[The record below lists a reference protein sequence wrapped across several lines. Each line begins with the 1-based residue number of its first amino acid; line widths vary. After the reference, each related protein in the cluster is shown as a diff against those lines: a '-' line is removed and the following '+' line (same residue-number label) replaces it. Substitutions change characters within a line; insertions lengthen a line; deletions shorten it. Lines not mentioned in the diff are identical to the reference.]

1 MNKILR
7 ISMIA
12 VLALIANFSFG
23 QDAIFTETFDNCA
36 GKGGNDGIW
45 AGISGNKDL
54 SDDYTDNAGWVGTKA
69 TAGSKCAIMGT
80 SKAAGK
86 IISPSISGIKGDAT
100 LKIKVGAWKDD
111 GTKIKLSTSNGTLEA
126 NTATISNE
134 NFAEITLY
142 ITNITADFKI
152 TFEANSASKN
162 RFFLD
167 EVKVY
172 KGKLP
177 KQEITY
183 TDVPSVKDL
192 LANYTKATSNLNL
205 KLTNAKV
212 LYVNNY
218 NGTVNTYVREGDAA
232 IELRTLGFNMPVN
245 STITGTVKVDLALSS
260 GVPYLAKNAG
270 TTDEDLTIQ
279 ESTEAAKPIVATV
292 ADIVANK
299 YMNDLVLIKNFKFS
313 KEEYQTGKY
322 NYYANDGDS
331 KIMIYDKFSTPED
344 NNAKIGGV
352 ANLTEGETYSVKG
365 IFGAIFKN
373 VQEVIPIEAISTT
386 TGINNITTDA
396 TLENAPAYNL
406 AGQKVGKAYKGV
418 VIKAGKKFIQK

>member
-23 QDAIFTETFDNCA
+23 QDAIFTETFDKCA

-45 AGISGNKDL
+45 TNISGNKDL

-69 TAGSKCAIMGT
+69 TAGSKCAIIGA

-100 LKIKVGAWKDD
+100 LKIKVGAWKGD

-126 NTATISNE
+126 KTATISNE
-134 NFAEITLY
+134 KFAEITLY

-152 TFEANSASKN
+152 TFEANVASRN

-177 KQEITY
+177 KPEITY

-192 LANYTKATSNLNL
+192 LTNYTKATTNLNL

-232 IELRTLGFNMPVN
+232 IELRTLGFDMPAN
-245 STITGTVKVDLALSS
+245 STISGTVKVDLDYSY
-260 GVPYLAKNAG
+260 GVPYIKANDA
-270 TTDEDLTIQ
+270 TNDESLTIQ
-279 ESTEAAKPIVATV
+279 ESTEEAQPVVATV
-292 ADIVANK
+292 ADIIAKK
-299 YMNDLVLIKNFKFS
+299 YINDLVIIKDVKFT
-313 KEEYQTGKY
+313 KESVTSGTSTRT
-322 NYYANDGDS
+322 NYYINDGD
-331 KIMIYDKFSTPED
+331 KKVQLYDKFQVSDLAT
-344 NNAKIGGV
+344 
-352 ANLTEGETYSVKG
+352 LTDGETYTVQG
-365 IFGAIFKN
+365 LFGQIFKD
-373 VQEVIPIEAISTT
+373 VPEILMTKKVAET

-396 TLENAPAYNL
+396 TLENAPAFNL

-418 VIKAGKKFIQK
+418 VIKAGKKFVQK

>member
-23 QDAIFTETFDNCA
+23 QEAIFTETFDKCA

-45 AGISGNKDL
+45 SGFSGNKDL

-69 TAGSKCAIMGT
+69 TAGSKCAIMGS

-86 IISPSISGIKGDAT
+86 IISPSISGITGDAT
-100 LKIKVGAWKDD
+100 LKFKVGAWKGD
-111 GTKIKLSTSNGTLEA
+111 GTKIKLSTSNGSLEA
-126 NTATISNE
+126 TTATIPNE
-134 NFAEITLY
+134 SFAEITLY

-152 TFEANSASKN
+152 TFESNVKSSN
-162 RFFLD
+162 RFFLN

-192 LANYTKATSNLNL
+192 LANYTKDTPNLNL

-212 LYVNNY
+212 IYVNEFK
-218 NGTVNTYVREGDAA
+218 GTVNTYVREGDAA
-232 IELRTLGFNMPVN
+232 IELRTLGFDMPVN
-245 STITGTVKVDLALSS
+245 STISGTVKVDYAVNN
-260 GVPYLAKNAG
+260 GIPYLKANDATKA
-270 TTDEDLTIQ
+270 EALTITT
-279 ESTEAAKPIVATV
+279 STEEAQPIVATV
-292 ADIVANK
+292 ADILAKK
-299 YMNDLVLIKNFKFS
+299 YINDLVIIKDVTFK
-313 KEEYQTGKY
+313 KEVSGTYT
-322 NYYANDGDS
+322 NYFIYDGDQ
-331 KIMIYDKFSTPED
+331 KVQLYDKFQVSDLAT
-344 NNAKIGGV
+344 
-352 ANLTEGETYSVKG
+352 LTDGETYTVQG
-365 IFGAIFKN
+365 LFGQIFKD
-373 VQEVIPIEAISTT
+373 VPEILMTKKVAET

-396 TLENAPAYNL
+396 TLENAPAFNL

-418 VIKAGKKFIQK
+418 VIKAGKKFVQK

>member
-12 VLALIANFSFG
+12 VLALIANVSFG

-45 AGISGNKDL
+45 ANISGNKDL

-80 SKAAGK
+80 AKVAGK

-152 TFEANSASKN
+152 TFEANGATKN

-232 IELRTLGFNMPVN
+232 IELRTLGFDMPVN
-245 STITGTVKVDLALSS
+245 STISGTVKVDYAVNN
-260 GVPYLAKNAG
+260 GIPYLKANDATKA
-270 TTDEDLTIQ
+270 EALTITT
-279 ESTEAAKPIVATV
+279 STEEAQPIVATV
-292 ADIVANK
+292 ADILAKK
-299 YMNDLVLIKNFKFS
+299 YINDLVIIKDVTFK
-313 KEEYQTGKY
+313 KEVSGTYT
-322 NYYANDGDS
+322 NYFIYDGDQ
-331 KIMIYDKFSTPED
+331 KVQLYDKFQVSDLAT
-344 NNAKIGGV
+344 
-352 ANLTEGETYSVKG
+352 LTDGETYTVQG
-365 IFGAIFKN
+365 LFGQIFKDVPEILMTKEGSRN
-373 VQEVIPIEAISTT
+373 HRHQQHHNRCN
-386 TGINNITTDA
+386 TG
-396 TLENAPAYNL
+396 ECSC
-406 AGQKVGKAYKGV
+406 
-418 VIKAGKKFIQK
+418 IQPRRSEGR

>member
-12 VLALIANFSFG
+12 VLALIANVSFG
-23 QDAIFTETFDNCA
+23 QTVFDFDKDYKTLFPDLPGVSSSSSKA
-36 GKGGNDGIW
+36 GDF
-45 AGISGNKDL
+45 
-54 SDDYTDNAGWVGTKA
+54 TKA
-69 TAGSKCAIMGT
+69 TTCTLDGIKVTISKKASGSNENRIWSSSPRLRMYTGT
-80 SKAAGK
+80 ITIEASEGK
-86 IISPSISGIKGDAT
+86 KISGISFTNGKWNTGNKSDVGTLTDKGVWKGDAN
-100 LKIKVGAWKDD
+100 KVVVTIA
-111 GTKIKLSTSNGTLEA
+111 A
-126 NTATISNE
+126 NTQIKSMTV
-134 NFAEITLY
+134 TLAG
-142 ITNITADFKI
+142 T
-152 TFEANSASKN
+152 
-162 RFFLD
+162 
-167 EVKVY
+167 V
-172 KGKLP
+172 
-177 KQEITY
+177 ITY
-183 TDVPSVKDL
+183 KDVPSVKDL
-192 LANYTKATSNLNL
+192 LTNYTSATTNLNL

-212 LYVNNY
+212 LYVNTY

-245 STITGTVKVDLALSS
+245 STISGTVKVDLDYSY
-260 GVPYLAKNAG
+260 GVPYLKANDA
-270 TTDEDLTIQ
+270 TNDESLTIQ
-279 ESTEAAKPIVATV
+279 ESTEAAKPIIATV

-344 NNAKIGGV
+344 DKVKIGGA

-373 VQEVIPIEAISTT
+373 VQEVMPIEAISTT

-396 TLENAPAYNL
+396 TLENAPAFNL

>member
-23 QDAIFTETFDNCA
+23 QDAIFTETFDKCA

-45 AGISGNKDL
+45 TNISGNKNL

-69 TAGSKCAIMGT
+69 TAGSKCAIIGA

-100 LKIKVGAWKDD
+100 LKIKVGAWKGD

-126 NTATISNE
+126 KTATISNE
-134 NFAEITLY
+134 KFAEITLY

-152 TFEANSASKN
+152 TFEANVASKN

-177 KQEITY
+177 KPEITY

-192 LANYTKATSNLNL
+192 LTNYTKATTNLNL

-212 LYVNNY
+212 LYVNTY

-245 STITGTVKVDLALSS
+245 STISGTVKVDLDYSY
-260 GVPYLAKNAG
+260 GVPYLKANDA
-270 TTDEDLTIQ
+270 TNDESLTIQ
-279 ESTEAAKPIVATV
+279 ESTEEAQPIVATV
-292 ADIVANK
+292 ADIIAKK
-299 YMNDLVLIKNFKFS
+299 YINDLVIIKDVKFT
-313 KEEYQTGKY
+313 KESVTSGTSTRT
-322 NYYANDGDS
+322 NYYINDGDQ
-331 KIMIYDKFSTPED
+331 KVQLYDKFQVSD
-344 NNAKIGGV
+344 
-352 ANLTEGETYSVKG
+352 LTTLTDGETYTVQG
-365 IFGAIFKN
+365 LFGQIYNN
-373 VQEVIPIEAISTT
+373 VPEILMTKKVAET

-396 TLENAPAYNL
+396 TLENAPAFNL

-418 VIKAGKKFIQK
+418 VIKAGKKFVQK

>member
-1 MNKILR
+1 
-7 ISMIA
+7 MIA
-12 VLALIANFSFG
+12 VLALIANVSFG

-45 AGISGNKDL
+45 ASISGNKDL

-80 SKAAGK
+80 STVAGK
-86 IISPSISGIKGDAT
+86 IISPFISGIKGDAT
-100 LKIKVGAWKDD
+100 LKIKVGAWKND

-212 LYVNNY
+212 VYVNNY

-232 IELRTLGFNMPVN
+232 IELRTLGFDMPVN
-245 STITGTVKVDLALSS
+245 STISGTVKVDYAVNN
-260 GVPYLAKNAG
+260 GVPYLKANDA
-270 TTDEDLTIQ
+270 TNDESLTIQ
-279 ESTEAAKPIVATV
+279 ESTEEAQPIVATV
-292 ADIVANK
+292 ADIVAKK
-299 YMNDLVLIKNFKFS
+299 YINDLVIIKDVKFT
-313 KEEYQTGKY
+313 KESVTSGTSTRI
-322 NYYANDGDS
+322 NYYINDGDQ
-331 KIMIYDKFSTPED
+331 KVQLYDKFKVSDLAT
-344 NNAKIGGV
+344 
-352 ANLTEGETYSVKG
+352 LTDGETYTVQG
-365 IFGAIFKN
+365 LFGAMYNN
-373 VQEVIPIEAISTT
+373 VPEILMTKKVAET

-396 TLENAPAYNL
+396 TLENAPAFNL

-418 VIKAGKKFIQK
+418 VIKAGKKFVQK